1 MDYRDIQPGRYL
13 GTVTSSCLGR
23 AGNGTEQLAIGFDV
37 HLGVDQQ
44 SVPMTWY
51 GFFTD
56 KAWETTERALRA
68 LGWEPSEHDYRLDEL
83 NPADPYD
90 TPIKGAQAQLVL
102 EHEDDGEG
110 GQRIRI
116 RWVNSVNGG
125 LVVKERMD
133 PGTAAEFSQTLRSR
147 LIAQRGPQTPR
158 RAAPPPT
165 RPAAAP
171 APSRTPIAP
180 RATVPARPAPAPG
193 PAAPPVDD
201 VNFDDIPF

>member
-1 MDYRDIQPGRYL
+1 MDYRDIQPGRYI

-23 AGNGTEQLAIGFDV
+23 AGNGTEQIAIGFDV

-56 KAWETTERALRA
+56 KAWETTEKALRA
-68 LGWEPSEHDYRLDEL
+68 LGWDPAEHDYQLDAL
-83 NPADPYD
+83 NPQDPYD
-90 TPIKGAQAQLVL
+90 TPIKGAEAQLVL

-158 RAAPPPT
+158 RSAPTPT
-165 RPAAAP
+165 RPP
-171 APSRTPIAP
+171 AGPPPSRTAVAP
-180 RATVPARPAPAPG
+180 RSPGPARPAPAP
-193 PAAPPVDD
+193 APPPPDD

>member
-37 HLGVDQQ
+37 HLGVEQQ

-56 KAWETTERALRA
+56 RAWETTEKALRA
-68 LGWEPSEHDYRLDEL
+68 LGWDPTEHDYQLDAL
-83 NPADPYD
+83 NPQDPYE
-90 TPIKGAQAQLVL
+90 TPIRGAQAQLVL

-133 PGTAAEFSQTLRSR
+133 PGSAAEFSQTLRSR
-147 LIAQRGPQTPR
+147 LLAQRGPQTPR
-158 RAAPPPT
+158 RPTAPPARPTAAPAATRPASSSRPAAPPP
-165 RPAAAP
+165 
-171 APSRTPIAP
+171 
-180 RATVPARPAPAPG
+180 RPAP
-193 PAAPPVDD
+193 PADD
-201 VNFDDIPF
+201 VDFSDIPF

>member
-1 MDYRDIQPGRYL
+1 MDYRDIQPGRYI

-23 AGNGTEQLAIGFDV
+23 AGNGTEQIAIGFDV

-56 KAWETTERALRA
+56 RALETTTKALRV
-68 LGWEPSEHDYRLDEL
+68 LGWDPDERDYRFDEL

-90 TPIKGAQAQLVL
+90 TPIKGAEAQLVL
-102 EHEDDGEG
+102 EHEEDGEG

-116 RWVNSVNGG
+116 RWVNSPNGG

-133 PGTAAEFSQTLRSR
+133 AGAAAEFSQTLRSR
-147 LIAQRGPQTPR
+147 LLAQRGPQTPR
-158 RAAPPPT
+158 RAPPAPT
-165 RPAAAP
+165 RPAASPTPRSPTNTRPAAP
-171 APSRTPIAP
+171 
-180 RATVPARPAPAPG
+180 PARPA
-193 PAAPPVDD
+193 AAPVAPPADD
-201 VNFDDIPF
+201 VSFDDIPF